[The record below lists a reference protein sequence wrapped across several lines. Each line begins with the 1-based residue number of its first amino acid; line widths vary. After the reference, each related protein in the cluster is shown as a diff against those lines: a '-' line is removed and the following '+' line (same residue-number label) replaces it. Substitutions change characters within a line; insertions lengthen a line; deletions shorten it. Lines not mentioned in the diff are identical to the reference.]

1 MQRYHALAAAPL
13 KEVPAEFR
21 SSMHGLDNTD
31 ASARLVQAGPNYVE
45 FKKPSWVKVLFR
57 QLHSFFTYLLLIASG
72 INVALGSYTDAA
84 IIAAFVAIYV
94 IAGFLQEFKAEQTIF
109 NLRTFLPQ
117 YTKARR
123 NGAVVS
129 IDSKNLVPGDII
141 FLHEGDLV
149 PADVRLLHTK
159 HLLLDESALTGE
171 SAPVAKDGTPPASLP
186 EDDLACPTLAFFG
199 STVVGGFAQA
209 LVIGT
214 GVDTYFSHLFET
226 VNAIEHPSLF
236 EVNVRKIGK
245 FLSNLIVFLALAAFL
260 ARIITAQEVDISF
273 LVFLIALVIAA
284 VPEALPLVVTL
295 TLSKGALSLAK
306 RHVVIKRL
314 TSLEDLGNIDV
325 VCSDKTGTITENKLS
340 VAATFGGDPEAL
352 IRAAFTSSLSGK
364 KIGKLINPFDTA
376 LFAKMT
382 PEAVHQVGA
391 LEFVEFLPFDPLRKV
406 NSVAYRDGD
415 AWNLITRGAPET
427 VLAASTHIQSEDG
440 GMKMIEEEERA
451 HALAWFKERGFL
463 GDRVLAVGTKRIPE
477 NASLAHEEREGL
489 ALLGLIAF
497 HDPLKESSREA
508 LTLIREL
515 KIDLTII
522 TGDAAEVAGA
532 VGYELG
538 LLASKDEVMT
548 GASFEAL
555 APDARRE
562 AAHTCRVFA
571 RTSPLHKQLII
582 ETLRAA
588 GKSVAFLGDGFNDV
602 PALKTADV
610 ALTVHTAADM
620 AKSVSDIVLLK
631 DDLLVIARGILEGRR
646 MFANVVKY
654 IRTTLAANV
663 GNFLS
668 LSILAFFI
676 RFLPMLPIQLLL
688 VNLLSDL
695 PMVSIGVDRV
705 PRAEV
710 SRPQAYDTKTLF
722 VFVLVF
728 GLVNSLFDFLFFA
741 LFGGFDETTV
751 RTGWFVLSIITE
763 VVAFISLRTL
773 APFWRGGAPAKSI
786 LWFSAVAVL
795 VSIVLPLV
803 GTTRMLFSF
812 SVPTAHVFAIIG
824 GLTIAYLGVNEF
836 AKMLYRRWI
845 ERNSR
850 AVATA

>member
-1 MQRYHALAAAPL
+1 
-13 KEVPAEFR
+13 
-21 SSMHGLDNTD
+21 MHGLDDAD
-31 ASARLVQAGPNYVE
+31 ASARLIKAGPNYVE
-45 FKKPSWVKVLFR
+45 FKKPSWTKVLFR

-72 INVALGSYTDAA
+72 INIALGSYTDAA

-94 IAGFLQEFKAEQTIF
+94 IAGLLQEFKAEQTIF
-109 NLRTFLPQ
+109 SLRTFLPQ
-117 YTKARR
+117 YTKVRR
-123 NGAVVS
+123 NGTVTS
-129 IDSKNLVPGDII
+129 IDSKGLVPGDII

-171 SAPVAKDGTPPASLP
+171 SAPVAKDGAPPASLP
-186 EDDLACPTLAFFG
+186 EDDLGCPTLAFFG

-214 GVDTYFSHLFET
+214 GATTYFSHLFET
-226 VNAIEHPSLF
+226 VNAIDHPSLF

-260 ARIITAQEVDISF
+260 ARIITAQEADISF

-306 RHVVIKRL
+306 QHVVVKRL

-340 VAATFGGDPEAL
+340 VAATFGSDTEGL
-352 IRAAFTSSLSGK
+352 IQAAFASSLSGK

-376 LFAKMT
+376 LFARMT
-382 PEAVHQVGA
+382 PEAVRQIGK
-391 LEFVEFLPFDPLRKV
+391 LEFEEFLPFDAIRRV
-406 NSVAYRDGD
+406 NSVAYRERGD
-415 AWNLITRGAPET
+415 WHLITRGAPEAI
-427 VLAASTHIQSEDG
+427 LAASTHMRSEHG
-440 GMKMIEEEERA
+440 ASIPFPENEREN
-451 HALAWFKERGFL
+451 ALAWFKERGFL
-463 GDRVLAVGTKRIPE
+463 GDRVLAVGIKQIPKG
-477 NASLAHEEREGL
+477 ASLAHEEREGL
-489 ALLGLIAF
+489 EFLGLIAF
-497 HDPLKESSREA
+497 HDPLKASSREA

-515 KIDLTII
+515 KIDLLII

-538 LLASKDEVMT
+538 LLTSKDEVMT
-548 GASFEAL
+548 GMAFEAL
-555 APDARRE
+555 SPDARRE
-562 AAHTCRVFA
+562 AVRTCRVFA

-582 ETLRAA
+582 ETLRAC

-602 PALKTADV
+602 PALKAAEV

-620 AKSVSDIVLLK
+620 AKSVSDIVLLQ
-631 DDLLVIARGILEGRR
+631 DDLLVIAKGILEGRK

-695 PMVSIGVDRV
+695 PMVAIGVDRV
-705 PRAEV
+705 SRAEV
-710 SRPQAYDTKTLF
+710 ARPQAYDMKTLF

-728 GLVNSLFDFLFFA
+728 GLVNSLFDFLFFG

-786 LWFSAVAVL
+786 LWFSVAAVL
-795 VSIVLPLV
+795 TSILLPLI

-812 SVPTAHVFAIIG
+812 SMPTTHLFLMIGTLTVVYLAI
-824 GLTIAYLGVNEF
+824 NEISK
-836 AKMLYRRWI
+836 ALYRRWT
-845 ERNSR
+845 ERT
-850 AVATA
+850 AHVAATA